1 VAERY
6 GDRFNKAA
14 EILGV
19 ERASFL
25 VPDLGATL
33 FVSKLEV
40 FDMAGFADA
49 TIAQSLHKN
58 KKFPH
63 DYIFNDVKPTFILTY
78 AYSALAADLDSSPQF
93 RQQYI
98 PLREKIDPIASEV
111 VGRTIYSGDYVRRDA
126 IENRPDALAQA
137 RAVLYGSPEM

>member
-1 VAERY
+1 
-6 GDRFNKAA
+6 
-14 EILGV
+14 
-19 ERASFL
+19 
-25 VPDLGATL
+25 
-33 FVSKLEV
+33 
-40 FDMAGFADA
+40 MAWFADA

-78 AYSALAADLDSSPQF
+78 SYSASLTLLDSSPQF

-98 PLREKIDPIASEV
+98 PLREKIDPIASDI
-111 VGRTIYSGDYVRRDA
+111 VGRTIYSGDYVRHDV